1 MSFKYELV
9 SAYNDM
15 LDIKVSL
22 GFSRHNY
29 TSHILPFIDFCT
41 NKYPDAS
48 EITKDML
55 DQWLVSKS
63 FNTDNTRRLAI
74 INIRHFARYLNATGM
89 HAYVP
94 SSEYNVRVRRYQ
106 PYIFSDN
113 ELTQLFDS
121 IDLLKN
127 RNEYSA

>member
-106 PYIFSDN
+106 QIG
-113 ELTQLFDS
+113 
-121 IDLLKN
+121 
-127 RNEYSA
+127 RAHV

>member
-29 TSHILPFIDFCT
+29 TSHILRFIDFCT

-48 EITKDML
+48 EITKEVKIT
-55 DQWLVSKS
+55 QK
-63 FNTDNTRRLAI
+63 A
-74 INIRHFARYLNATGM
+74 NATEANM
-89 HAYVP
+89 KI
-94 SSEYNVRVRRYQ
+94 
-106 PYIFSDN
+106 PYF
-113 ELTQLFDS
+113 
-121 IDLLKN
+121 
-127 RNEYSA
+127 